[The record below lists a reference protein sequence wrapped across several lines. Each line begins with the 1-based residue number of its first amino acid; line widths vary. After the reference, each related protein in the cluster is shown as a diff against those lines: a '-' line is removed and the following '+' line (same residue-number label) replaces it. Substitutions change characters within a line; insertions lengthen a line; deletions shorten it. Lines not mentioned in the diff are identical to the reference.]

1 MEIGLMTPLTSDGRS
16 RLRTAALAACAPAW
30 PHVGECGFAGVTPG
44 ADVVKQRNGG
54 RVSAA
59 GDAM

>member
-1 MEIGLMTPLTSDGRS
+1 MEIRLMTPPTSDGRS
-16 RLRTAALAACAPAW
+16 RLRTAAIAASAPAW
-30 PHVGECGFAGVTPG
+30 PHAGVTPG
-44 ADVVKQRNGG
+44 ADLVKQRNGG